1 MKQKMKR
8 LIAYLKTL
16 DNLYYKVV
24 LGIIAFALL
33 WIAESLQGLYEVI
46 DYRL

>member
-1 MKQKMKR
+1 MKKIKDF
-8 LIAYLKTL
+8 IAYLKTV

-33 WIAESLQGLYEVI
+33 WIAVNLQSLYEWI
-46 DYRL
+46 DYKF